1 MGAEREEQPG
11 AGAAALHPS
20 WRVCAPFSSL
30 GKVSYV
36 AVLVC
41 ILQKGEMRLGEVV
54 T

>member
-1 MGAEREEQPG
+1 MLRERSSQEQG
-11 AGAAALHPS
+11 QQPS
-20 WRVCAPFSSL
+20 TRHGVCVPFSSL